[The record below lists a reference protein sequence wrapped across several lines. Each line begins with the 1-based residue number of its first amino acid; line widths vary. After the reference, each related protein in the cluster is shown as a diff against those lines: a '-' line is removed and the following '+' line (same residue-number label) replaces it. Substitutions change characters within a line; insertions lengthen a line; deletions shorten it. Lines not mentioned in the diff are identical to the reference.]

1 MRKLLLILASVVA
14 LSGCATMYTPD
25 TRQPMDKYEKVV
37 DIPNVKQEMIYEGSR
52 QWIAKSFNSANAVI
66 QYQDKAT
73 GTVIGKGNM
82 AYPCASVYCMSSS
95 KPMLKFTMQVDSKD
109 SKARVSFSDFMVDV
123 PESYNALTGKM
134 AGYNY
139 QIKSDEDKAKTVAIL
154 DSTINSMVEDIKK
167 TNTTDKNW

>member
-1 MRKLLLILASVVA
+1 MRKLSLVLGSVIA

-37 DIPNVKQEMIYEGSR
+37 EIPNTRQELIYEGSR

-73 GTVIGKGNM
+73 GTVIGKGNI
-82 AYPCASVYCMSSS
+82 AYPCTGVYCMSSS

-109 SKARVSFSDFMVDV
+109 NKARVSFGDFMVEV
-123 PESYNALTGKM
+123 PDGYSAFAGKM

-154 DSTINSMVEDIKK
+154 DSAINSMVEDIKK
-167 TNTTDKNW
+167 TNTINKNW